1 MATAASSGLSPAG
14 ARPAE
19 ARSVRIGAGVL
30 LAFAIAVIALLRLHG
45 EHLVSWASLP
55 WLGLVLLA
63 SVLPV
68 GEEQGSPYLVLDL
81 PVLLACAF
89 ALGPGPAGLIA
100 LVGATSPRE
109 LKGRT
114 SVSRGV
120 WNHAQIAIS
129 VIAAGLV
136 FSTIGGDP
144 KDWPACLLIAEV
156 ALAADAGVNYLL
168 VALMYSLASEHEMWG
183 VLRTLFIGTPRFF
196 AVFYLGLGLV
206 AAMMAALYIHI
217 GTPALL
223 AFLIPVALATET
235 LRQTTSASRARRDLA
250 ARREALR
257 CVDERIAEERA
268 DERDRIA
275 EALHDDVLQRIFDV
289 TIRAHVVR
297 ECYRTGRLLELEE
310 SVPELVS
317 ASERVAEELRDV
329 IHGLRHS
336 QVGHGGLLD
345 SLGLLADHLH
355 DRSGIKFVNELE
367 PGFQVRPEVEL
378 VIYQI
383 AREAMV
389 NATNH
394 SRADTVWLSLGRV
407 RGVLELRVLD
417 NGVGFDPKARIAKH
431 FGLELMSE
439 RAANVGGEV
448 TVHSSRGSGALI
460 LGRFSDDWTTEGLQK
475 PDGPP
480 EGGP

>member
-1 MATAASSGLSPAG
+1 MATTAAPDLSSAG

-19 ARSVRIGAGVL
+19 VRSVRVGAGVL
-30 LAFAIAVIALLRLHG
+30 LAFALAVVALLRLDG
-45 EHLVSWASLP
+45 ERLVSWASLP
-55 WLGLVLLA
+55 WLGVVLLA

-89 ALGPGPAGLIA
+89 ALGPAPAGVIA
-100 LVGATSPRE
+100 LLGATSPQE
-109 LKGRT
+109 LMGRT
-114 SVSRGV
+114 TVSRSI

-129 VIAAGLV
+129 VMAAGLV
-136 FSTIGGDP
+136 FSALGGDP
-144 KDWPACLLIAEV
+144 KDWPAYLLIAEV
-156 ALAADAGVNYLL
+156 ALVADAGVNYFL
-168 VALMYSLASEHEMWG
+168 VALIYALGSKQEIWG

-206 AAMMAALYIHI
+206 AAMMAALYAHI
-217 GTPALL
+217 GNPALL
-223 AFLIPVALATET
+223 VFLIPVALATET
-235 LRQTTSASRARRDLA
+235 LRQRISASGARRDLA

-257 CVDERIAEERA
+257 CVDERIADERA

-297 ECYRTGRLLELEE
+297 ECYRTGRLLELEQ

-317 ASERVAEELRDV
+317 ASERVAEELRNV
-329 IHGLRHS
+329 IHGLRQS
-336 QVGHGGLLD
+336 QVGHAGLLD
-345 SLGLLADHLH
+345 SLTLLADHLH
-355 DRSGIKFVNELE
+355 DRSGINFVNEVE
-367 PGFQVRPEVEL
+367 PGIQVRPEIEL

-394 SRADTVWLSLGRV
+394 SRADTVWLSLKRAD
-407 RGVLELRVLD
+407 GVVELRVLD
-417 NGVGFDPKARIAKH
+417 NGVGFDPRTRADKH

-448 TVHSSRGSGALI
+448 LVQSSRGGGALI
-460 LGRFSDDWTTEGLQK
+460 LGRFSDE
-475 PDGPP
+475 
-480 EGGP
+480 